1 MTRKRLTT
9 PGLSSWDDVDQCLAE
24 IGGIDRE
31 LGLIEAGQQE
41 SIDQIKA
48 VTKAAAEPLQARKA
62 ALEALIQQYAEA
74 HRAEF
79 AKTKTKAL
87 TFGSVGFRL
96 STRVVIK
103 RVADT
108 LQALKDLGLAACVRT
123 KEEPDKEAM
132 KNLPLET
139 LAAVGASL
147 KTDDA
152 FGYEIDRDKLVA
164 TGEGA

>member
-1 MTRKRLTT
+1 MTRRRLTT

-48 VTKAAAEPLQARKA
+48 VTKAAAEPLQTRKA
-62 ALEALIQQYAEA
+62 ALEALVQQYAEA
-74 HRAEF
+74 NRGEF
-79 AKTKTKAL
+79 AKVKSKVL

-96 STRVVIK
+96 STKVVIK

-147 KTDDA
+147 RTEDA